1 MRMLHKEHKFIVI
14 VWIILC
20 EDNGNN
26 SEHEK
31 ENSRGKGIT
40 QPKRLIL

>member
-1 MRMLHKEHKFIVI
+1 MGILHIEHKFIVI
-14 VWIILC
+14 VWIMRW

-31 ENSRGKGIT
+31 ENLRGKGIT